1 MTPPCNAPHP
11 GRPLPRRH
19 AARRA
24 LALVLAGLPALA
36 QAVCTSDGAPAPQAV
51 LERFISAD
59 CPTCWT
65 DPATPAAA
73 QGVLALDWVV
83 PSPRGD
89 DAPLSA
95 VALPEATERLAAL
108 GRAAPDAAQHVTTL
122 RQGAPAAVRL
132 AQGDSFNDYIGTSIE
147 LKGAGRGPWQGWLL
161 LVEAL
166 PAGTEGSPVERL
178 LVRNV
183 FRPPWELPAARAGAA
198 RLERRSMQIH
208 AGARPERLR
217 LVALVQDAQGRM
229 RAITQTVC
237 RP

>member
-1 MTPPCNAPHP
+1 MTPPCHDPSHP
-11 GRPLPRRH
+11 VPLRWP
-19 AARRA
+19 AAWRT
-24 LALVLAGLPALA
+24 LALSLAWLPALA
-36 QAVCTSDGAPAPQAV
+36 QAVCTSEGAPAPQAV

-59 CPTCWT
+59 CATCWT

-83 PSPRGD
+83 PGPRGD
-89 DAPLSA
+89 DGPLSA
-95 VALPEATERLAAL
+95 VALREAEDRLAYL
-108 GRAAPDAAQHVTTL
+108 GRAAPDAALHVTTL
-122 RQGAPAAVRL
+122 RRDKAPAVRL

-147 LKGAGRGPWQGWLL
+147 LKGGGRGPWPAWLL
-161 LVEAL
+161 LAEAL

-183 FRPPWELPAARAGAA
+183 FRPPWEQATPRAVAS

-208 AGARPERLR
+208 AGAQPERLR
-217 LVALVQDAQGRM
+217 LVALVHDAQGRM
-229 RAITQTVC
+229 RGITQTIC